1 MTKSQAIILFFLRV
15 TLLVIGG
22 AVAGISGSILFLNP
36 KLPSVETIRQIPL
49 QTPLRVYSKSGKLIA
64 EFGEKKRTPV
74 AFKDVPPSLINA
86 VLAAEDARFFSHAG
100 VDFKSLSRAFIEL
113 ATSGSIRTGGS
124 TITMQLA
131 KNYFLS
137 SERTFIRKAKEVL
150 LALKLERELSKQE
163 ILELYLN
170 KIYLGNRAYG
180 IVAAAYVYYGKPL
193 QDLTIAESAMLA
205 GLPKAPSANNPI
217 SNPARAL
224 ERRNWILGR
233 MLELD
238 MISEEDYQEAVNSS
252 AKTHLHAVET
262 EIDAAYVAEMARQ
275 FAVERFGE
283 QVYESGFRVY
293 TTIDDQL
300 QVAANAALQKG
311 LIAYD
316 QRHGYRGP
324 EAHVAVNNLNPVTT
338 QQRIIA
344 ALKNTPARG
353 SLLAAG
359 VISLTDKTANL
370 VSADGN
376 EIELAFDNA
385 RWARPL
391 QANGNWARP
400 LTRFQDIL
408 KPGDI
413 VRLQQLDN
421 KWRLAQL
428 PVAQSA
434 LVSLDANTG
443 ALIALVGGFDFSLSK
458 FNRAVQGGRQP
469 GSSFK
474 PFIYTAALAK
484 GMTPATIMNDA
495 PIVYEDPW
503 TKQVWRPQNH
513 SGEYLGP
520 MRLREA
526 LYKSKNLVSIRVL
539 EEIGIEYALEYLKKF
554 SLDPDTLPHH
564 LSLALGTG
572 NVTPL
577 QIATGYTVFANG
589 GYKLEPWWVSRIEND
604 KGETVYLANPF
615 AACPPPCVNVAQ
627 QEEAAA
633 SALQSLDN
641 EDETVAKDSTLGM
654 ASYNE
659 SVESVGAGDQLQYRQ
674 APRVEE
680 ERIIWLI
687 DSMMKDVVKRGTAR
701 KALELKRE
709 DIAGKTGT
717 TNDQK
722 DAWFSGFNPNVVT
735 SVWLGFDNPTNLG
748 GAEYGGTAALPIWI
762 DYMREALKDIPDV
775 PAPPPEGLV
784 TVRIDPYSGMLASPG
799 QEDAIFESFQ
809 KEKVPEMASTPT
821 IIPGSEEELVI
832 PEQLF

>member
-1 MTKSQAIILFFLRV
+1 MSKSQAIILFFLRV

-22 AVAGISGSILFLNP
+22 AVAGISGAILYLNP

-74 AFKDVPPSLINA
+74 SIKDVPQPLINA
-86 VLAAEDARFFSHAG
+86 FLAAEDARFFSHAG

-113 ATSGSIRTGGS
+113 ATSGSIQTGGS

-170 KIYLGNRAYG
+170 KIYLGSRAYG
-180 IVAAAYVYYGKPL
+180 IVAAAFVYYGKPL

-217 SNPARAL
+217 SNPKRAL
-224 ERRNWILGR
+224 ERRDWILGR
-233 MLELD
+233 MYELQ
-238 MISEEDYQEAVNSS
+238 MISEEQYQTAI
-252 AKTHLHAVET
+252 AAPADAFLHNVET
-262 EIDAAYVAEMARQ
+262 EVDAAYIAEMARQ
-275 FAVERFGE
+275 FAVEKFGE
-283 QVYESGFRVY
+283 QVYEAGYRVY
-293 TTIDDQL
+293 TTIDDRMQN
-300 QVAANAALQKG
+300 AANNALQKG
-311 LIAYD
+311 LLAYD

-324 EAHVAVNNLNPVTT
+324 EARVVLAGLNKETA
-338 QQRIIA
+338 QQRLID
-344 ALKNTPARG
+344 ALKKTPVRG

-359 VISLTDKTANL
+359 VIDITDSTASLIDAE
-370 VSADGN
+370 GN
-376 EIELAFDNA
+376 AISLEFENA

-391 QANGNWARP
+391 LANGNWARP
-400 LTRFQDIL
+400 PITKLTDIL

-413 VRLQQLDN
+413 VRLQKTED
-421 KWRLAQL
+421 KWRLAQI
-428 PVAQSA
+428 PAAQSA
-434 LVSLDANTG
+434 LASLDANTG
-443 ALIALVGGFDFSLSK
+443 AVVALVGGFDFYLSK

-474 PFIYTAALAK
+474 PFIYTAALAN
-484 GMTPATIMNDA
+484 GMTPATMINDA

-539 EEIGIEYALEYLKKF
+539 EEIGIDKTLEYLKKF
-554 SLDPDTLPHH
+554 SLDTESLPKH

-589 GYKLEPWWVSRIEND
+589 GHKVEPWWVSRIEND
-604 KGETVYLANPF
+604 KGETVYVATPY

-627 QEEAAA
+627 QEAEAA
-633 SALQSLDN
+633 SALQALEATPAAPTTPLEELAAYSQ
-641 EDETVAKDSTLGM
+641 
-654 ASYNE
+654 
-659 SVESVGAGDQLQYRQ
+659 ESVGAGDQIHYRQ

-680 ERIIWLI
+680 ARIIWLI
-687 DSMMKDVVKRGTAR
+687 NSMMQDVIKRGTAR
-701 KALELKRE
+701 KALELGRQ
-709 DIAGKTGT
+709 DLAGKTGT

-722 DAWFSGFNPNVVT
+722 DAWFSGFNPDIVT
-735 SVWLGFDNPTNLG
+735 SVWLGFDNPASLG
-748 GAEYGGTAALPIWI
+748 GNEYGGTAALPIWI
-762 DYMREALKDIPDV
+762 DYMREALKDKPEVII
-775 PAPPPEGLV
+775 PPPEGLV
-784 TVRIDPYSGMLASPG
+784 TVRIDPYSGMLAAPA
-799 QEDAIFESFQ
+799 QTDAIFETFQ
-809 KEKVPEMASTPT
+809 QERVPEYTTTPT
-821 IIPGSEEELVI
+821 IMPGSEEELVI

>member
-1 MTKSQAIILFFLRV
+1 MSKSQAIILFFLRV

-22 AVAGISGSILFLNP
+22 AVAGISGAILYLNP

-74 AFKDVPPSLINA
+74 AIKDVPQPLINA
-86 VLAAEDARFFSHAG
+86 FLAAEDARFFSHAG

-113 ATSGSIRTGGS
+113 ATSGSIQTGGS

-170 KIYLGNRAYG
+170 KIYLGSRAYG
-180 IVAAAYVYYGKPL
+180 IVAAAFVYYGKPL

-217 SNPARAL
+217 SNPKRAL
-224 ERRNWILGR
+224 ERRDWILGR
-233 MLELD
+233 MYELQ
-238 MISEEDYQEAVNSS
+238 MISEEQYQTAI
-252 AKTHLHAVET
+252 AAPADAFLHNVET
-262 EIDAAYVAEMARQ
+262 EVDAAYIAEMARQ
-275 FAVERFGE
+275 FAVEKFGE
-283 QVYESGFRVY
+283 QVYEAGYRVY
-293 TTIDDQL
+293 TTIDDRMQN
-300 QVAANAALQKG
+300 AANNALQKG
-311 LIAYD
+311 LLAYD

-324 EAHVAVNNLNPVTT
+324 EARVVLAGLNKETA
-338 QQRIIA
+338 QQRLID
-344 ALKNTPARG
+344 ALKKTPVRG

-359 VISLTDKTANL
+359 VIDIADNTAALIDAEGNDISL
-370 VSADGN
+370 
-376 EIELAFDNA
+376 EFENA

-391 QANGNWARP
+391 LANGNWARP
-400 LTRFQDIL
+400 PITKLTDIL

-413 VRLQQLDN
+413 VRLQKIED
-421 KWRLAQL
+421 KWRLAQI
-428 PVAQSA
+428 PTAQSA
-434 LVSLDANTG
+434 LASLDANTG
-443 ALIALVGGFDFSLSK
+443 AVVALVGGFDFYLSK

-474 PFIYTAALAK
+474 PFIYTAALAN
-484 GMTPATIMNDA
+484 GMTPATMINDA

-539 EEIGIEYALEYLKKF
+539 EEIGIDKTLEYLKKF
-554 SLDPDTLPHH
+554 SLDTDSLPKH

-589 GYKLEPWWVSRIEND
+589 GHKVEPWWVSRIEND
-604 KGETVYLANPF
+604 KGETVYVATPY

-627 QEEAAA
+627 QEAEAA
-633 SALQSLDN
+633 SALQALEATPAAPTTPLEELAAYSQ
-641 EDETVAKDSTLGM
+641 
-654 ASYNE
+654 
-659 SVESVGAGDQLQYRQ
+659 ESVGAGDQIHYRQ

-680 ERIIWLI
+680 ARIIWLI
-687 DSMMKDVVKRGTAR
+687 NSMMQDVIKRGTAR
-701 KALELKRE
+701 KALELGRQ
-709 DIAGKTGT
+709 DLAGKTGT

-722 DAWFSGFNPNVVT
+722 DAWFSGFNPDIVT
-735 SVWLGFDNPTNLG
+735 SVWLGFDNPASLG
-748 GAEYGGTAALPIWI
+748 GNEYGGTAALPIWI
-762 DYMREALKDIPDV
+762 DYMREALKDKPEVII
-775 PAPPPEGLV
+775 PPPEGLV
-784 TVRIDPYSGMLASPG
+784 TVRIDPYSGMLAAPA
-799 QEDAIFESFQ
+799 QTDAIFETFQ
-809 KEKVPEMASTPT
+809 QERVPEYTTTPT
-821 IIPGSEEELVI
+821 IMPGSEEELVI

>member
-1 MTKSQAIILFFLRV
+1 MSKSQAIILFFLRV

-22 AVAGISGSILFLNP
+22 AVAGISGAILYLNP

-74 AFKDVPPSLINA
+74 AFKDVPQPLINA
-86 VLAAEDARFFSHAG
+86 FLAAEDARFFSHAG
-100 VDFKSLSRAFIEL
+100 VDFKSLSRAFVEL

-180 IVAAAYVYYGKPL
+180 IVAAAFVYYGKPL

-217 SNPARAL
+217 SNPKRAL
-224 ERRNWILGR
+224 ERRDWILGR
-233 MLELD
+233 MHELQ
-238 MISEEDYQEAVNSS
+238 MISEEQYQTAIT
-252 AKTHLHAVET
+252 APADAYLHNVET
-262 EIDAAYVAEMARQ
+262 EVDAAYIAEMARQ
-275 FAVERFGE
+275 FAVEKFGE
-283 QVYESGFRVY
+283 QVYEAGYRVY
-293 TTIDDQL
+293 TTIDDRMQN
-300 QVAANAALQKG
+300 AANDALQKG
-311 LIAYD
+311 LLAYD

-324 EAHVAVNNLNPVTT
+324 EARVSVTGLNKNTA
-338 QQRIIA
+338 QQRLIE
-344 ALKNTPARG
+344 ALKKTPARG

-359 VISLTDKTANL
+359 VIEIEDKTAQL
-370 VSADGN
+370 VDAEGN
-376 EIELAFDNA
+376 AILLEFENA

-391 QANGNWARP
+391 LANGNWARP
-400 LTRFQDIL
+400 PISKLTDIL

-413 VRLQQLDN
+413 VRLQKIED
-421 KWRLAQL
+421 KWRLAQI

-434 LVSLDANTG
+434 LASLDANTG
-443 ALIALVGGFDFSLSK
+443 AVVALVGGFDFYLSK

-474 PFIYTAALAK
+474 PFIYTAALAN
-484 GMTPATIMNDA
+484 GMTPATMINDA

-539 EEIGIEYALEYLKKF
+539 EEIGIDKALEYLKKF
-554 SLDPDTLPHH
+554 SLDTESLPKH

-589 GYKLEPWWVSRIEND
+589 GHKVEPWWVSRIEND
-604 KGETVYLANPF
+604 KGEAVYVAAPY

-627 QEEAAA
+627 QEAEAA
-633 SALQSLDN
+633 SALQAL
-641 EDETVAKDSTLGM
+641 ETTPATPTTTPEEL
-654 ASYNE
+654 ASY
-659 SVESVGAGDQLQYRQ
+659 SKESVGAGDQIHYRQ

-680 ERIIWLI
+680 ARIIWLI
-687 DSMMKDVVKRGTAR
+687 NSMMQDVIKRGTAR
-701 KALELKRE
+701 KALELGRQ
-709 DIAGKTGT
+709 DLAGKTGT

-722 DAWFSGFNPNVVT
+722 DAWFSGFNPDIVT
-735 SVWLGFDNPTNLG
+735 SVWLGFDNPASLG
-748 GAEYGGTAALPIWI
+748 GNEYGGTAALPIWI
-762 DYMREALKDIPDV
+762 DYMREALKDKPEVII
-775 PAPPPEGLV
+775 PPPEGLV
-784 TVRIDPYSGMLASPG
+784 TVRIDPYSGMLAAPG
-799 QEDAIFESFQ
+799 QADAIFETFQ
-809 KEKVPEMASTPT
+809 QEKVPEYTTTPT
-821 IIPGSEEELVI
+821 IMPGSEEELVI

>member
-1 MTKSQAIILFFLRV
+1 MSKSQAIILFFLRI

-22 AVAGISGSILFLNP
+22 ALAGISGAILYLNP

-49 QTPLRVYSKSGKLIA
+49 QTPLRVYSKNGKLIA

-74 AFKDVPPSLINA
+74 AIREVPQTLINA
-86 VLAAEDARFFSHAG
+86 VLAAEDARFFSHSG
-100 VDFKSLSRAFIEL
+100 VDFKSLSRAFVEL

-150 LALKLERELSKQE
+150 LALKLERELTKQE

-233 MLELD
+233 MFELQ
-238 MISEEDYQEAVNSS
+238 MISEEEYEAAVN
-252 AKTHLHAVET
+252 APAEARLHNVEA
-262 EIDAAYVAEMARQ
+262 EVNAAYVAEMARQ
-275 FAVERFGE
+275 FAVDKFGE
-283 QVYESGFRVY
+283 QVYENGFRVY
-293 TTIDDQL
+293 TTLDERL
-300 QVAANAALQKG
+300 QDAANNALQKG
-311 LIAYD
+311 LLAYD

-324 EAHVAVNNLNPVTT
+324 EAHVAIEGLNQATV
-338 QQRIIA
+338 QQRLTT
-344 ALKNTPARG
+344 ALKKLPVRG
-353 SLLAAG
+353 SLLPAG
-359 VISLTDKTANL
+359 VTELSDKTASL
-370 VSADGN
+370 LDAEGN
-376 EIELAFDNA
+376 NITLSFENA

-391 QANGNWARP
+391 LPNGNWARP
-400 LTRFQDIL
+400 LTRFPDIL
-408 KPGDI
+408 KIGDI
-413 VRLQQLDN
+413 VRLQKRDD
-421 KWRLAQL
+421 KWHLAQI
-428 PVAQSA
+428 PAAQSA
-434 LVSLDANTG
+434 MVSLDSNTG
-443 ALIALVGGFDFSLSK
+443 ALLALVGGFDFSLSK

-539 EEIGIEYALEYLKKF
+539 EEIGIDYTLEYLKKF
-554 SLDPDTLPHH
+554 SLDTETLPKH

-577 QIATGYTVFANG
+577 QIATGYTVFSNG
-589 GYKLEPWWVSRIEND
+589 GFKVEPWWVSRIEND
-604 KGETVYLANPF
+604 KGEILYTANPY
-615 AACPPPCVNVAQ
+615 AACPPPCANTLQ
-627 QEEAAA
+627 PDLAAA
-633 SALQSLDN
+633 TEPANLETLASPEPAQPDPVTAADDS
-641 EDETVAKDSTLGM
+641 DESTDL
-654 ASYNE
+654 
-659 SVESVGAGDQLQYRQ
+659 GDQIHYRQ

-680 ERIIWLI
+680 ARIIWLI
-687 DSMMKDVVKRGTAR
+687 DSMMQDVIKRGTAR
-701 KALELKRE
+701 KALELNRQ

-722 DAWFSGFNPNVVT
+722 DAWFSGFNPDVVA
-735 SVWLGFDNPTNLG
+735 SVWLGFDNPANLG
-748 GAEYGGTAALPIWI
+748 GTEYGGTAALPIWI
-762 DYMREALKDIPDV
+762 DYMREALKDKPDV
-775 PAPPPEGLV
+775 VVPPPEGLV
-784 TVRIDPYSGMLASPG
+784 TVRIDPYSAMLAAPG
-799 QEDAIFESFQ
+799 QTDAIFETFQ
-809 KEKVPEMASTPT
+809 QEKVPEATSTPA
-821 IIPGSEEELVI
+821 IIPGSDEELVI